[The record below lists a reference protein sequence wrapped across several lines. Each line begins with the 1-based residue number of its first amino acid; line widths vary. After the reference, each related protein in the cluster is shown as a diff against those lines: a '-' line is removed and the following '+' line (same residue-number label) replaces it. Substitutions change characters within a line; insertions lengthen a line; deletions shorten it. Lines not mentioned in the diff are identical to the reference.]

1 MKIKWSDCINDSA
14 PVIAKLLFKEWI
26 KWPGDNINACLHYFC
41 KKYNVN
47 ITLDSEDMLT
57 TGGYIEI
64 MVAVFH
70 MTDEEIFLH
79 ELAHTVE

>member
-1 MKIKWSDCINDSA
+1 MRLRLIDCGNDSA
-14 PVIAKLLFKEWI
+14 PLIANILFKEWL

-57 TGGYIEI
+57 HGGYVEVTI
-64 MVAVFH
+64 AVFH

>member
-14 PVIAKLLFKEWI
+14 PSIAKLLFKEWI
-26 KWPGDNINACLHYFC
+26 EWPKHDVYEYVQEFC
-41 KKYNVN
+41 KKYDVT
-47 ITLDSEDMLT
+47 ITLETADVLT
-57 TGGYIEI
+57 NGGYIEI

-79 ELAHTVE
+79 ELAHTAE

>member
-14 PVIAKLLFKEWI
+14 PSIAKLLFKEWI
-26 KWPGDNINACLHYFC
+26 EWPKHDVDEYVQEFC
-41 KKYNVN
+41 TKYNVT
-47 ITLDSEDMLT
+47 ITLDTEDVLT
-57 TGGYIEI
+57 NGGYIEI

-70 MTDEEIFLH
+70 MTDDEIFLH